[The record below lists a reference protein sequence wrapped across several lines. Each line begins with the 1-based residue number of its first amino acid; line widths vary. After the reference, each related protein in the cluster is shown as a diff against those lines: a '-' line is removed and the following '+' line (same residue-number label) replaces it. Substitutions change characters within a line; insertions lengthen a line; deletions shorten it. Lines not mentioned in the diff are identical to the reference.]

1 MDKKIT
7 THGAGTFSFA
17 VKLNAPALPSHI
29 QIAYSAKAYFLAG
42 MRCLENRPIPGGV
55 QVLIGPG
62 IVCHCFSIELLLKA
76 LLTSEIKSFKKIHEI
91 KELLLKLDTN
101 IVNEFR
107 VEYEK
112 IVSEPGFDAIVDAAN
127 SLFVKVRYEHEI
139 DYLEF
144 PESEIQLL
152 NKVIYEHCQK
162 LWSLK

>member
-1 MDKKIT
+1 MDKKFT
-7 THGAGTFSFA
+7 THGEGTFSFS
-17 VKLNAPALPSHI
+17 VKLDGPALPSHI
-29 QIAYSAKAYFLAG
+29 QLAYSAKAYFLAG

-76 LLTSEIKSFKKIHEI
+76 LLTSEKMFFKKIHEI
-91 KELLLKLDTN
+91 KELLLKLDKN
-101 IVNEFR
+101 VVDEFR
-107 VEYEK
+107 VQYEK
-112 IVSEPGFDAIVDAAN
+112 IIQEPGFDAIVSEAN
-127 SLFVKVRYEHEI
+127 CLFVKVRYEHEI

-152 NKVIYEHCQK
+152 NKVIYEYCQK